1 MQICPP
7 GACHS
12 CTWSRDAQRP
22 KSDEPGGHTEPG
34 RVAPPL
40 HTRSCTKCRPRA
52 PRTHTQPKC
61 ATTDTGPGGTRI
73 QSPKAPARGW
83 GAAQFTHPHTPETPA
98 RCGSQAPP
106 LPTRM
111 LICLAKGFLVFLF
124 GSSDDQIK
132 AGRTYAHPQA
142 PPTKSRP
149 PPRSPPQGPG
159 APQIK
164 QGLQRPTTLKPTGS
178 AQRPQ
183 APAPGAPDHWV
194 PT

>member
-52 PRTHTQPKC
+52 PRTHTRSQSAPRQTQAPEEPESKARKPRRVDGGQRNLHTHTHQKRQP
-61 ATTDTGPGGTRI
+61 GVV
-73 QSPKAPARGW
+73 PK
-83 GAAQFTHPHTPETPA
+83 
-98 RCGSQAPP
+98 PP

-149 PPRSPPQGPG
+149 LPRSPPQGPG

-164 QGLQRPTTLKPTGS
+164 QGPQRPTTLKPTGS
-178 AQRPQ
+178 VQRPQ
-183 APAPGAPDHWV
+183 APAPGAPDHRA